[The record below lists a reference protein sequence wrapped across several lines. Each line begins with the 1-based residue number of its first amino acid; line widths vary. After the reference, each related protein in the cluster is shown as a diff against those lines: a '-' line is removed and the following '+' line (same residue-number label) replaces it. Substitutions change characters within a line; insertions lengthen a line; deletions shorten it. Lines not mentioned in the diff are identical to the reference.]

1 MMRDLFHESEWNT
14 NLFQYIDPASQIA
27 NLVTAPPVKKN
38 KLSWRISYSDKTM
51 TFYHDT
57 SN

>member
-1 MMRDLFHESEWNT
+1 MRDLFHESEWNT

-27 NLVTAPPVKKN
+27 NLVTAPPVKN